1 MGCGASA
8 PAPEANGDAA
18 PTPKAVE
25 KAPSTAAAPA
35 KANSYKAPAAAP
47 AAAAA
52 SSAAP
57 PPEPAAADSNLS
69 VGGED
74 AAYEEGEEPELDYG
88 LPPYGGLA
96 LATFDAESEK
106 ELAIQDGEQI
116 LVLAD
121 YQDGWVLGKK
131 CDSHEMGLVP
141 KTYLER
147 VELEPVVVTEDF
159 ATDDARTLAVKK
171 GERLAVVG
179 QLPCDDPNVVPWALV
194 IRPAT
199 GEAAEDG
206 YWYCHPGYCPS
217 NVLAAVAKLD
227 VLATHEAEAEGEL
240 TVYEGEGSYVWLL
253 PGGDDKMSVVLD
265 RRGATGTVPKAKL
278 SAPPPEPAPVVEP
291 TSPDVKGS
299 TPAKKRQVQK
309 QGSFAMDSLMETT
322 RQANVAIERKNSADL
337 EAEKAQKAIADA
349 KAKAAEEAA
358 AKEAARASAA
368 EGDAAAA
375 KAAAEAAEAAEAAA
389 QEGIKAAEAKAAEAQ
404 RRVAEMEAQAAKALE
419 KAAEAER
426 RAKEAME
433 RAEAKEKEAA
443 SGAGAMKEQLEA
455 LQEQLGSKEMAMK
468 VRRPPLPPRPSTPDP
483 TSDPHLTHI

>member
-25 KAPSTAAAPA
+25 KAPSAAAPA

-47 AAAAA
+47 DAAA

-358 AKEAARASAA
+358 KKEAERASAA

-468 VRRPPLPPRPSTPDP
+468 ARRPPLPPWPSTPDP